1 MAGWFAEFL
10 FIGHVAEL
18 LAKRKSRFVLAS
30 HLGGVKVAFEERT
43 ERSAGTARS
52 REDAPISRSTRH
64 ARRHQRVN
72 RGDRLLVAYIVA
84 VYVMCVVA
92 VVVLWLW
99 RLGG

>member
-1 MAGWFAEFL
+1 L
-10 FIGHVAEL
+10 VAQ
-18 LAKRKSRFVLAS
+18 RKSPFVLAS

-43 ERSAGTARS
+43 ERPAGTARS

-64 ARRHQRVN
+64 ARRHQRAN